1 MIDHWTNDVYKWTR
15 STIGDSM
22 NLTQVSKH
30 LPFVLNESIQF
41 YEKLKPG
48 MRVSIKDLYRWCF
61 VDILFKITFGENVL
75 QNAWQFEYVDPFEI
89 RPTVKGNLADLFE
102 RLIEDGY
109 SVYFSMPYLIFP
121 QLLKF
126 GIGKRMKI
134 MHQNSKNCLD
144 SIMDYIKHENFE
156 SKMSIVS

>member
-1 MIDHWTNDVYKWTR
+1 M
-15 STIGDSM
+15 
-22 NLTQVSKH
+22 
-30 LPFVLNESIQF
+30 
-41 YEKLKPG
+41 
-48 MRVSIKDLYRWCF
+48 
-61 VDILFKITFGENVL
+61 
-75 QNAWQFEYVDPFEI
+75 DPFEI